1 MIMDENVVLS
11 ASKFHELVGGACPP
25 GCAPALCEDYDDPI
39 VYDCHACWLI
49 WLSEESEEF

>member
-25 GCAPALCEDYDDPI
+25 GGAPALCEDYDDPI
-39 VYDCHACWLI
+39 VYHCRACWLI